1 MTQLCIVVFAIGF
14 LTSSVAH
21 RLDAHSYVDIGYPV
35 GLLVI
40 NIVLLVL
47 MLRNN
52 RLSRRAP

>member
-1 MTQLCIVVFAIGF
+1 MKPYIIVFAIGF
-14 LTSSVAH
+14 LTSSVAT
-21 RLDAHSYVDIGYPV
+21 RLDARNYADIGYPLV
-35 GLLVI
+35 LLVI